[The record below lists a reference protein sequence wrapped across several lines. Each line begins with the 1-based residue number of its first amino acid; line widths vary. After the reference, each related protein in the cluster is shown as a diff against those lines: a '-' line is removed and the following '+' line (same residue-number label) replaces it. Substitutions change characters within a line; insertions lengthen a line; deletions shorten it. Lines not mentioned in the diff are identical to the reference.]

1 MRFVRKSPLRCGFA
15 AFKRTRRSDSRLFFQ
30 DDGFQSLF
38 DNLTHLLDPLIPRYA
53 EEGKNYLTIAI
64 GCTGGRHRSVF
75 VAEKLARW
83 LDGKDQHLQLRHRDL
98 DKSGN

>member
-1 MRFVRKSPLRCGFA
+1 L
-15 AFKRTRRSDSRLFFQ
+15 Q
-30 DDGFQSLF
+30 DDGFQSFF

-75 VAEKLARW
+75 VTEKLNA
-83 LDGKDQHLQLRHRDL
+83 
-98 DKSGN
+98 